1 MVIVSPGRP
10 ETKLLDWHR
19 RKTWSAGYTRT
30 IFATLA
36 DDTIA
41 FEAWPRNQDN
51 PWSLHEW
58 EACGC
63 DYDILMHEPCNY
75 LGPKG
80 AIYRVTF
87 FERYAHLPSD
97 VISSDS
103 MMPYTAFVVV
113 ISLTIP

>member
-1 MVIVSPGRP
+1 MVMVSPGHP
-10 ETKLLDWHR
+10 EMKLLDWHR

-30 IFATLA
+30 IFAALTG
-36 DDTIA
+36 DTIA

-63 DYDILMHEPCNY
+63 DCDILMQA
-75 LGPKG
+75 LQLFGPKG

-87 FERYAHLPSD
+87 FECYSHLPSD

-103 MMPYTAFVVV
+103 MTPYTAFVVV
-113 ISLTIP
+113 ISLAIP